1 MLLIVEK
8 QLVSPSTGL
17 SPHVDVTN
25 VGLNQVFGCTKNKN
39 NEVMLFAAYWIAF
52 STTLEIVRSIF
63 DLLLV

>member
-8 QLVSPSTGL
+8 QLVSPLTDL

-25 VGLNQVFGCTKNKN
+25 VGLNQVFGCTRNK

-52 STTLEIVRSIF
+52 SITLEIVRNIF
-63 DLLLV
+63 